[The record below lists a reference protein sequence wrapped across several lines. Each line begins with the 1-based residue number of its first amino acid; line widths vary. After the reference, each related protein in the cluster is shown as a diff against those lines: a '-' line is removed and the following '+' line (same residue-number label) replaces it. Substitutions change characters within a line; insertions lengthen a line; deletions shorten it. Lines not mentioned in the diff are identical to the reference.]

1 MSTMRHHNSN
11 TRMSFFKPEPLKLAM
26 VKRMESRN
34 SVIEFDN
41 KSSIIPQSPSKQIL
55 KLQNEQL

>member
-1 MSTMRHHNSN
+1 
-11 TRMSFFKPEPLKLAM
+11 MSFFKPEPLKLAM